1 MALEREGST
10 FRTPRV
16 LPGDRRSGLIEGI
29 VPHEMSRASALDPL
43 NARRGVVG
51 RSPSGWVWSIR
62 RIDFRTS
69 RADLCGMLTISSFIP
84 LLLVTLIRVMS
95 KFYADDGVVEYKFQ
109 IAKTQNRPNV
119 MHAMKRC
126 IATCG
131 IVPSLPVMLSF
142 LSPADK

>member
-1 MALEREGST
+1 M
-10 FRTPRV
+10 
-16 LPGDRRSGLIEGI
+16 IEGI
-29 VPHEMSRASALDPL
+29 VPHEMSRDSALDPL
-43 NARRGVVG
+43 NARRDSASVG
-51 RSPSGWVWSIR
+51 GRLASGWVWSTR

-95 KFYADDGVVEYKFQ
+95 KFHADDGVVEYKFQ